1 MKPETKLRWVLR
13 ISKFLWKGLKIHAAP
28 SLASVCEYC
37 GHKNKDF
44 FPIVVFRVA
53 QTETEYTY
61 YRRTIRLC
69 KQCGAPL
76 VTITFHFALDV
87 TDEFNQIK
95 VKP

>member
-1 MKPETKLRWVLR
+1 MKPETKVKWTMR
-13 ISKFLWKGLKIHAAP
+13 ISKFLWQRLKIRAAP

-37 GHKNKDF
+37 GYKNRDF
-44 FPIVVFRVA
+44 FPIVVFRVV

-61 YRRTIRLC
+61 YRRTVRLC
-69 KQCGAPL
+69 KKCGAPL
-76 VTITFHFALDV
+76 VTITFHMALDV